1 LLLVEP
7 KTDRARRGIALPH
20 FAREALKA
28 HRRAQSER
36 RLLLGEAWNDGDFV
50 FDRGEGNPVEPDT
63 FAHAFSRIAT
73 KAGLTGVRLHDLR
86 HGYASSL
93 LKHGVH
99 PKIASEALG
108 YASVAFTLD
117 TYSHV
122 VPGLQEA
129 AARAIEEALGNR
141 TAVKLPSSE

>member
-1 LLLVEP
+1 M
-7 KTDRARRGIALPH
+7 
-20 FAREALKA
+20 
-28 HRRAQSER
+28 Q
-36 RLLLGEAWNDGDFV
+36 
-50 FDRGEGNPVEPDT
+50 
-63 FAHAFSRIAT
+63 
-73 KAGLTGVRLHDLR
+73 
-86 HGYASSL
+86 GYASSL

-108 YASVAFTLD
+108 HASVAFTLD

-141 TAVKLPSSE
+141 TAVTLPSSEWTTMRAEYAPADRSVDPPGLEPGTNGL